1 MKADLFTQSRLTAA
15 DLDPLRIRLAD
26 YLERTGTPLRKQ
38 GTRYLGHC
46 PGHEDANPSFAV
58 YGSRSSVCGCYP
70 CGFTGDVFAV
80 ALWLG
85 RASTFRDA
93 VRHVAEVLGERIP
106 EGEPV
111 ESYVKP
117 LPKARQP
124 EPLVFDAELIHRA
137 RLEWCDLFHSGDAR
151 AQIAMDSLGLPH
163 EAFRWAAW
171 GKSGL
176 GWAKPAYGPA
186 WLCYAYPTGLK
197 WRNPDPNGKPRFR
210 WLTGKATAPWRAEWI
225 KQETR
230 TVYLTEGES
239 DCLALVADGL
249 EEGGEAVCVAMP
261 GADGFAKEWARLF
274 TGKRVVTCFDDGHA
288 GAVATAKVAAM
299 LKGHA
304 AQVDKWKGAARH
316 V

>member
-1 MKADLFTQSRLTAA
+1 MTNQGPARLTAA

-26 YLERTGTPLRKQ
+26 YLERTGTELKKQ
-38 GTRYLGHC
+38 GTRYLGRC

-58 YGSRSSVCGCYP
+58 YGSRFSVCGCYP

-80 ALWLG
+80 AKWLG
-85 RASTFRDA
+85 RASNFRDA

-111 ESYVKP
+111 ETYVRP

-124 EPLVFDAELIHRA
+124 EPLVFDADMIHRS
-137 RLEWCDLFHSGDAR
+137 RLEWSDLFHSDDPR
-151 AQIAMDSLGLPH
+151 AQIAMDSLGLPS
-163 EAFRWAAW
+163 EAFRWASW

-176 GWAKPAYGPA
+176 GWAKPAYGAA

-197 WRNPDPNGKPRFR
+197 WRNPDPHAKPRFQ
-210 WLTGKATAPWRAEWI
+210 WLTGKATVPWRSEWI
-225 KQETR
+225 RPETA

-239 DCLALVADGL
+239 DCLALVAAGL
-249 EEGGEAVCVAMP
+249 ESDPGKACVAIP
-261 GADGFAKEWARLF
+261 GAEGFKPEWAAIF
-274 TGKRVVTCFDDGHA
+274 DGKRAVLCFDFDRKGRE
-288 GAVATAKVAAM
+288 ATAKVAAM
-299 LKGHA
+299 LKRHA
-304 AQVDKWKGAARH
+304 AEILTWKGPAHH

>member
-26 YLERTGTPLRKQ
+26 YLERTGTELKKQ
-38 GTRYLGHC
+38 GTRYTGHC
-46 PGHEDANPSFAV
+46 PHHEDAKPSFAV

-85 RASTFRDA
+85 RASNFRDA

-117 LPKARQP
+117 LPKARKP
-124 EPLVFDAELIHRA
+124 DPLVFDADMIHRA
-137 RLEWCDLFHSGDAR
+137 RLAWSDLYHGDDPR

-163 EAFRWAAW
+163 DAFGWAAW
-171 GKSGL
+171 GKSGI
-176 GWAKPAYGPA
+176 GWSNGSI
-186 WLCYAYPTGLK
+186 CFAYPSGLK

-210 WLTGKATAPWRAEWI
+210 WLTGKATAPWRSDWI
-225 KQETR
+225 RGHTH
-230 TVYLTEGES
+230 TCYITEGES
-239 DCLALVADGL
+239 DCLALVAAGL
-249 EEGGEAVCVAMP
+249 EQDERVVCTAIP
-261 GADGFAKEWARLF
+261 GADTFSREWAESYR
-274 TGKRVVTCFDDGHA
+274 GKLVVLCFDDDNA
-288 GAVATAKVAAM
+288 GRMATAKVAAM
-299 LKGHA
+299 LKGIA
-304 AQVDKWKGAARH
+304 GEIRTWKGPNRH
-316 V
+316 E